1 MAKTSK
7 SKSATQGIKERLEE
21 KPVVEA
27 FKPNQVERITK
38 AYIKRRIQEMQQYRA
53 GLGIE
58 QKWQEADE
66 EYIPHELDFGTTR
79 KRFETDQD
87 SGLRSRMVPVGDAT
101 QQWRQA
107 SSAPT
112 LLAKIQIALSL
123 IIDNMPE
130 ADLIPLEKKFE
141 KTTDLAYSLWKRN
154 WSITNARE
162 NLKLIIFDL
171 MKYGWAAQRTYP
183 RKIKYDKRVKVE
195 IDIKNPENDKYEDK
209 ELIWFNDVDRE
220 PLNVFNTWIDELAK
234 PYDPYSV
241 NENYYEL
248 DYPYNQAKVEFGHYL
263 NFKFVPRNAPMVRNT
278 ERRKSNRQEP
288 NDKLKQR
295 QDIVTIGFFESRL
308 KDLYSIYIPS
318 VGIPLYISPLPN
330 DDGYLSITHTL
341 WILRKSSMPYGVSL
355 WEIIRQD
362 KQLYDKMKNMSM
374 DQLVLSIMKFG
385 FFSGTN
391 TAVGDGTIS
400 IVPGQTRQLTS
411 STGKPEVNWMEIPG
425 PGVESWKGIEFI
437 DQSMDVNS
445 GIGPTLEGQLEGP
458 SKTLGEHKLA
468 LEAQLKRLKVPLDNI
483 AYFIDQDAY
492 LTLSWMSQL
501 YSIPN
506 IVEFANESEVADYN
520 KENGVNHYKLFGS
533 PQEDGSIVGPFQA
546 HYLPELAL
554 HLEDREGNLKRS
566 KESKFFQVGKDIQ
579 PKDMKW
585 KGIFKT
591 RPRSII
597 DTSQEIAK
605 ATKMEMSNMLIPL
618 LQLPP
623 EIAAKPAEQICKINE
638 EDPKDWL
645 PQAFLDYIKNGPTPP
660 PQGPP
665 TITPSISIS
674 YKDADPALRQVIDQL
689 AGVPPQQPPMPEG
702 QIPPPSAQMPS
713 NGQEMPPNAPPQAT
727 PGQIGSSGQ
736 TIQNAVGAT
745 PQSAPKVVPS
755 ANLGSFDRRL

>member
-1 MAKTSK
+1 MKKKSDVKTPPQKQSMT
-7 SKSATQGIKERLEE
+7 ATSGIKDRLKEE
-21 KPVVEA
+21 PTPEA
-27 FKPNQVERITK
+27 YKPNEVKRITRT
-38 AYIKRRIQEMQQYRA
+38 YIKRRIREMQQFRT

-58 QKWQEADE
+58 NKWQEADE

-107 SSAPT
+107 SSSPT
-112 LLAKIQIALSL
+112 LLGKIQIALSL
-123 IIDNMPE
+123 IIDQMPE

-141 KTTDLAYSLWKRN
+141 ATTDLAYSLWKRN
-154 WSITNARE
+154 WSITDARE
-162 NLKLIIFDL
+162 KLKLIIFDL

-183 RKIKYDKRVKVE
+183 RKVKYNKRIRTE
-195 IDIKNPENDKYEDK
+195 LDTENPENDKYEDK
-209 ELIWFNDVDRE
+209 ELTWFNDVDRQ
-220 PLNVFNTWIDELAK
+220 PLSVYTTWIDELAK
-234 PYDPYSV
+234 PYDPFSV
-241 NENYYEL
+241 NEDYYEM
-248 DYPYNQAKVEFGHYL
+248 DYSYDQAEIEFGMYPDW
-263 NFKFVPRNAPMVRNT
+263 KYIPRSAQMVRNT
-278 ERRKSNRQEP
+278 EKRKSNRSEP
-288 NDKLKQR
+288 NNQLKQR

-308 KDLYSIYIPS
+308 KDIYCIYAPS
-318 VGIPLYISPLPN
+318 VDIPLYVSPLPN

-341 WILRKSSMPYGVSL
+341 WILRKSNMPYGISL
-355 WEIIRQD
+355 WEIIRQN

-391 TAVGDGTIS
+391 TNLGDGTIS
-400 IVPGQTRQLTS
+400 IVPGQARQLTS

-425 PGVESWKGIEFI
+425 PGEEAWKGLEYI
-437 DQSMDVNS
+437 DSEMDTDS
-445 GIGPTLEGQLEGP
+445 GIGPTLEGELGGG

-468 LEAQLKRLKVPLDNI
+468 LEAQLKRLKVPVDNI

-506 IVEFANESEVADYN
+506 IVEFDSTEALQAYN
-520 KENGVNHYKLFGS
+520 QENGVNHYKLFGEQ
-533 PQEDGSIVGPFQA
+533 QEDGSITAPYQA
-546 HYLPELAL
+546 HYLPQLAL
-554 HLEDREGNLKRS
+554 HLHDGEGGLKRS
-566 KESKFFQVGKDIQ
+566 KESKFFQVGTDIQ

-597 DTSQEIAK
+597 DTSQELSK

-623 EIAAKPAEQICKINE
+623 EIAAKPAEQIVKINE

-645 PQAFLDYIKNGPTPP
+645 PDSFLDYIKNGPAKAIA

-665 TITPSISIS
+665 
-674 YKDADPALRQVIDQL
+674 
-689 AGVPPQQPPMPEG
+689 G
-702 QIPPPSAQMPS
+702 QAPNGLIPPPGTPLPAAGEIPQPA
-713 NGQEMPPNAPPQAT
+713 GQPPQNGA
-727 PGQIGSSGQ
+727 PSPVGSPGQ
-736 TIQNAVGAT
+736 TIQNATGMT
-745 PQSAPKVVPS
+745 PIQAPKVVPA
-755 ANLGSFDRRL
+755 ANSGSFNRKL